1 MSLRRNTIANYVG
14 SGYLAL
20 IDVIAMPLYLKFLG
34 AEAFG
39 LVGFLV
45 LLRVWLRLL
54 DLGLSP
60 TLARQV
66 AYAKGLGQGFREFG
80 HLLRSFEILF
90 LGIAVAVAVTV
101 YLASDSIAGG
111 WMAAQAI
118 SDETVAECVSLMG
131 MIIAL
136 SFFSSLYRS
145 GIRGMEDQL
154 WLNIANILIST
165 TRVAGALVLLV
176 FVSTDVLLFFQYQ
189 VAMALIGAAVF
200 ALRFYSSLSLRPREL
215 PLRIE
220 LPVLRDVAPFALS
233 SAYTAAI
240 WVVLSQSDKLILSA
254 ILPLQEFG
262 YFTLVIVISGAI
274 LIIAAPISQALLP
287 RMTGLLAAG
296 QRDSMLHIYRSASQL
311 VAVIG
316 VSTALPLAFYS
327 EALVYAWTGNRPAA
341 AWCADVLPWFALG
354 NGIMVVSAFQRYL
367 QHAFGNLKLQV
378 IGSTV
383 SAVLQVPIIFYA
395 ASRYGAV
402 GAGIAWFAIRSVW
415 FLIWTA
421 VVHGKFVPGFHTSW
435 LRRDLL
441 PVIVPGILMSLL
453 LVNTVEIDL
462 SMSRTAIAASLIL
475 VGSAVLSAA
484 AIGSSYIRSSVGEYV
499 SKFRAA
505 A

>member
-1 MSLRRNTIANYVG
+1 
-14 SGYLAL
+14 
-20 IDVIAMPLYLKFLG
+20 
-34 AEAFG
+34 
-39 LVGFLV
+39 
-45 LLRVWLRLL
+45 
-54 DLGLSP
+54 
-60 TLARQV
+60 
-66 AYAKGLGQGFREFG
+66 
-80 HLLRSFEILF
+80 
-90 LGIAVAVAVTV
+90 
-101 YLASDSIAGG
+101 
-111 WMAAQAI
+111 
-118 SDETVAECVSLMG
+118 
-131 MIIAL
+131 
-136 SFFSSLYRS
+136 
-145 GIRGMEDQL
+145 
-154 WLNIANILIST
+154 
-165 TRVAGALVLLV
+165 
-176 FVSTDVLLFFQYQ
+176 
-189 VAMALIGAAVF
+189 MALIGAAVF

-327 EALVYAWTGNRPAA
+327 EALVYAWTGNGAAA

-354 NGIMVVSAFQRYL
+354 NGVMVVSAFQRYL
-367 QHAFGNLKLQV
+367 QNAFGNLKLQV

-435 LRRDLL
+435 LRQDLL

-453 LVNTVEIDL
+453 LVNIVEIDL
-462 SMSRTAIAASLIL
+462 SMSRAGIAGSLIL
-475 VGSAVLSAA
+475 VGSAILSAA